1 VTADKLHPADK
12 RHPTELESSSG
23 DKGRAELSAEE
34 RYYLASQWQMMW
46 HKFRRHK
53 LAIVGGAVLLV
64 LYLAAIFADF
74 LAPYSKEIRF
84 EKFSYRP
91 PTRVHLFDDG
101 GTFRGPFVYGTTRE
115 RDMET
120 LQLKYGEDK
129 AVRYPIRFFA
139 RGEPHKLL
147 GLIET
152 DIHLFGVEEPGT
164 IFLFGTDSIGR
175 DFFSRILYGAR
186 LSLSIGLVGVG
197 LSFIIG
203 VTMGGIS
210 GYFGGV
216 VDTLIQRI
224 IEFLISIPHVPLW
237 LALSAALPRD
247 WSIVRIYFGIVVI
260 LSLMSW
266 GGLARVVR
274 GKFLELR
281 ELDYVL
287 AARVAGVSEWSI
299 IWVHL
304 VPNFASY
311 LIVDLTLAIPGMI
324 LGETA
329 LSFLGLGLRSPA
341 VSWGVLLE
349 KAQNIASVATYW
361 WTLIP
366 VPFVMITVIAFNFL
380 GDGLR
385 DAADPYKQ

>member
-1 VTADKLHPADK
+1 MAKLESAKGDK
-12 RHPTELESSSG
+12 R
-23 DKGRAELSAEE
+23 RAELSAEE

-74 LAPYSKEIRF
+74 LAPYSKEVRF

-91 PTRVHLFDDG
+91 PTRVHLFDQ
-101 GTFRGPFVYGTTRE
+101 GTFRAPFIYGTTRE

-120 LQLKYGEDK
+120 LQLEYGEDK
-129 AVRYPIRFFA
+129 EVRYPIRFFA
-139 RGEPHKLL
+139 RGEKHELL

-152 DIHLFGVEEPGT
+152 DIHLFGVEEPGA

-175 DFFSRILYGAR
+175 DLFSRILYGAR
-186 LSLSIGLVGVG
+186 LSLSIGLIGVA

-216 VDTLIQRI
+216 VDTIIQRI
-224 IEFLISIPHVPLW
+224 IEFLISIPTVPLW
-237 LALSAALPRD
+237 IALSAALPRD

-260 LSLMSW
+260 LSLVGW